1 MIKDNRKFELF
12 VNKEI
17 IVSGGAVGSPTLL
30 MLSGVG
36 PKEHLT
42 KLKVYLLIL
51 LGILLVYF
59 ARYFLNYIFHHAG

>member
-1 MIKDNRKFELF
+1 MIKDNRKLQLF

-17 IVSGGAVGSPTLL
+17 IVSGGSVGSPTLL

-42 KLKVYLLIL
+42 KLKVYLLIFTNKTDRND
-51 LGILLVYF
+51 ITE
-59 ARYFLNYIFHHAG
+59 I

>member
-1 MIKDNRKFELF
+1 MIKDNRKLQLF

-17 IVSGGAVGSPTLL
+17 IVSGGSVGSPTLL

-42 KLKVYLLIL
+42 KIKVYLLIL
-51 LGILLVYF
+51 LGIF
-59 ARYFLNYIFHHAG
+59 

>member
-1 MIKDNRKFELF
+1 MKQ
-12 VNKEI
+12 
-17 IVSGGAVGSPTLL
+17 ATVGSPTLL

-59 ARYFLNYIFHHAG
+59 ARYWHYIVYPIKSMASDYPLCIFNLMS

>member
-1 MIKDNRKFELF
+1 MIKDNRKLQLF

-17 IVSGGAVGSPTLL
+17 IVSGGSVGSPTLL

-42 KLKVYLLIL
+42 KIKVYLLIL
-51 LGILLVYF
+51 LVFSEL
-59 ARYFLNYIFHHAG
+59 YFLSCRMITKS